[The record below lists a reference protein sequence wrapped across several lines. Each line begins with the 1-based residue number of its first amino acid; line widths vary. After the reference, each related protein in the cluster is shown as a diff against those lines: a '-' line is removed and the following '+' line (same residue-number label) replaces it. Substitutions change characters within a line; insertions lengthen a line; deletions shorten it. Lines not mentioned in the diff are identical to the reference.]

1 MNGLSNI
8 LNKGVNGTEAIILGL
23 DEAGRHS
30 ESLLDFL
37 DNSVS
42 NPSYVYG
49 LFTGMA
55 QTWNA
60 NLAYAKLFIKLYG
73 ENLCEAQVCSR
84 VNIHYA
90 YTTTRPTNVAT
101 TKK

>member
-37 DNSVS
+37 NNSVS
-42 NPSYVYG
+42 HPNYV
-49 LFTGMA
+49 
-55 QTWNA
+55 
-60 NLAYAKLFIKLYG
+60 
-73 ENLCEAQVCSR
+73 
-84 VNIHYA
+84 
-90 YTTTRPTNVAT
+90 
-101 TKK
+101 